1 MDNNDLVNRPPHYT
15 GFSNG
20 FELIQL
26 TEQLNFN
33 RGNAVK
39 YLARAG
45 TKPAFGMSLGD
56 AELQDLLKAQFYVN
70 REVERLNNARRP

>member
-1 MDNNDLVNRPPHYT
+1 MSDSINPDHYK
-15 GFSNG
+15 FNG
-20 FELIQL
+20 IEVIQL
-26 TEQLNFN
+26 TEQMSFN

-45 TKPAFGMSLGD
+45 TKPAFGMSLDD

>member
-1 MDNNDLVNRPPHYT
+1 MSDSINPDHYK
-15 GFSNG
+15 FNG
-20 FELIQL
+20 IEVIQL
-26 TEQLNFN
+26 TEQMSFN

-56 AELQDLLKAQFYVN
+56 AEFQDLLKAQFYVN
-70 REVERLNNARRP
+70 REVERLNRARRP

>member
-1 MDNNDLVNRPPHYT
+1 MSDSINPSYYKFD
-15 GFSNG
+15 G

-45 TKPAFGMSLGD
+45 TKPAFGMSLDD

>member
-1 MDNNDLVNRPPHYT
+1 MDNNDLINQPPHYK
-15 GFSNG
+15 FDG